1 MIIFLLALIGTLIVM
16 AILTI
21 GRLGFG
27 RREAFDRQ
35 KFSRWFAAYFVLNY
49 ILCLLILYFSEP
61 ALTGPFWGW
70 QWLLWPLVI
79 SSIANL
85 FAFVRPALNVLEDA
99 SAVSQGRSRSSQSSP
114 TKLPAN
120 ASRGTIAA
128 GIFGLVVAAAIGIV
142 VAGLIVVFTTW
153 FDSNA
158 KALAAIPNVT
168 VEKSTTP
175 LLPTDPNHIVLVSS
189 GIANFKGQQVLG
201 SNGQNYGSSYNL
213 DPNSYTLQS
222 INNHPYY

>member
-1 MIIFLLALIGTLIVM
+1 MILFVLALIGTLIVM

-27 RREAFDRQ
+27 RREAFDGR
-35 KFSRWFAAYFVLNY
+35 KFSRWFAGFFVLNY

-70 QWLLWPLVI
+70 QWLLGPLVI

-99 SAVSQGRSRSSQSSP
+99 SAVSQGRSRSSQNSP
-114 TKLPAN
+114 TKLPAS
-120 ASRGTIAA
+120 ASRGAIAA
-128 GIFGLVVAAAIGIV
+128 GIFGLVVAAVIGIV
-142 VAGLIVVFTTW
+142 VSGLIVLFTTW

-158 KALAAIPNVT
+158 KPLSPIPQLHVESFPNFPPPPQLHILLSTLTIALY
-168 VEKSTTP
+168 TP
-175 LLPTDPNHIVLVSS
+175 HQNLPTH
-189 GIANFKGQQVLG
+189 
-201 SNGQNYGSSYNL
+201 
-213 DPNSYTLQS
+213 
-222 INNHPYY
+222 